1 MEKKKKIT
9 AIILA
14 AGKGTRM
21 KSVIPKVLHKISG
34 KEMLSF
40 VVDSVIKAGIKD
52 IIIVAGDNYEEIRK
66 FIKNNYHIKI
76 NIIRQK
82 SLLGTGH
89 AIATVI
95 RSKICLHQVILILNG
110 DVPLIQSRTLIQII
124 NMFTKN
130 RCDGIIAVSKVKN
143 PFGYGRVKINSEGN
157 IVKIIEENDA
167 DLQEKK
173 INIINGGLYLLKKQ
187 NLIENIFKIRKN
199 TIKNEYYLTDLVGL
213 VVKLGGILHPYFV
226 DESELKGINDRSQL
240 AEVEAINNKKILEK
254 HAKNG
259 ITIKDFNTV
268 FIEDNVQIGENT
280 VIEPFTVI
288 KGPTKIGSFCNI
300 GPFAHIRPDTII
312 GKNCKIGNYV
322 EIKKSKIGDNVH
334 IAHLSYIGDA
344 TIEKGT
350 NIGAGTITANF
361 DGKKK
366 NKTFI
371 GKNVY
376 VGSNVVFVAPIKIG
390 DGAVIGAGSIVT
402 ENVPANS
409 LAIARQ
415 RQINKKNWVLKRRDK
430 K

>member
-1 MEKKKKIT
+1 MKIT

-21 KSVIPKVLHKISG
+21 KSSIPKVLHKISG
-34 KEMLSF
+34 KEMLSY
-40 VVDSVIKAGIKD
+40 VVDSVIRTGIKD
-52 IIIVAGDNYEEIRK
+52 IIIVVGNHYNDVQNFIR
-66 FIKNNYHIKI
+66 NNYQTKVK
-76 NIIRQK
+76 IIRQK

-95 RSKICLHQVILILNG
+95 RSKIHLHQVILILNG
-110 DVPLIQSRTLIQII
+110 DVPLIQSRTLIQMI
-124 NMFTKN
+124 NIFTKH

-143 PFGYGRVKINSEGN
+143 PFGYGRIKINSNGN
-157 IVKIIEENDA
+157 IVKIIEEKDA

-199 TIKNEYYLTDLVGL
+199 AIKHEYYLTDLVDII
-213 VVKLGGILHPYFV
+213 VKSGGILLPYFV
-226 DESELKGINDRSQL
+226 DESELKGINDRHQL
-240 AEVEAINNKKILEK
+240 IEVETINNKKILEK

-268 FIEDNVQIGENT
+268 FIEDNVQIGKNT

-288 KGPTKIGSFCNI
+288 KGPAKIGSFCNI
-300 GPFAHIRPDTII
+300 GPFTHIRPETII

-344 TIEKGT
+344 IIGSGT

-361 DGKKK
+361 DGRKK

-376 VGSNVVFVAPIKIG
+376 VGSDVVFIAPIKIG
-390 DGAVIGAGSIVT
+390 DGATIGAGSVIT

-415 RQINKKNWVLKRRDK
+415 RQINKKNWVLKRRNK